1 MRIAYLTQSYPPM
14 ISGAA
19 LVVERLAKSM
29 AERGH
34 QVLVI
39 AASDKNYPYASYQ
52 ENLTILRLKSIHNPL
67 RVGQRFLCYPRFKIL
82 QALREFCPNII
93 HTHEPLL
100 MSQLG
105 LEYADSTRIPILL
118 TVHQTPWF
126 AASYVPKIIGLRSVS
141 ESMLWAYARR
151 MHPRFTCVI
160 TPSHTISDLVARMTG
175 IQPTTISN
183 GISLE
188 TFHSH
193 LSSNEEIALR
203 KRLHLPPQVP
213 VILHIG
219 RLDIEKNV
227 ERVVQAAAKAM
238 QQTEAHLLIVG
249 DGCQKHTLIKM
260 CETLKI
266 VNRAHFPGYIAPQEG
281 LPEIYRLASLFVTA
295 SEIEVQS
302 LVLLEAIASG
312 LPIVAVRAAFVPEIV
327 QEGVN
332 GFLVESGDIEGFAD
346 AISTLLKN
354 PQQACEMGK
363 LSRRLAE
370 AHDVHVSMDLHEQFY
385 SDFVKQR
392 EIQPVLKKVGTQSP
406 LAPIKGS
413 IEIIK

>member
-19 LVVERLAKSM
+19 LIVERLAKSM

-52 ENLTILRLKSIHNPL
+52 ENLTIFRLKSIHNPL
-67 RVGQRFLCYPRFKIL
+67 RVGQRFLFYPRFKIL
-82 QALREFCPNII
+82 QSLDEFCPNIV

-105 LEYADSTRIPILL
+105 LKYAYSTHIPILL

-126 AASYVPKIIGLRSVS
+126 AASYLPNIPGIRSIS
-141 ESMLWAYARR
+141 ESILWAYARR
-151 MHPRFTCVI
+151 MQRRFTSVI
-160 TPSHTISDLVARMTG
+160 TPSDTVSDLVTRMTG
-175 IQPTTISN
+175 VQPATISN

-188 TFHSH
+188 TFHPY
-193 LSSNEEIALR
+193 LSSDDNTVLR

-213 VILHIG
+213 VILHVG
-219 RLDIEKNV
+219 RLDIDKNV
-227 ERVVQAAAKAM
+227 GRVVQAAARAM

-249 DGCQKHTLIKM
+249 DGSQKYPLMKM

-266 VNRAHFPGYIAPQEG
+266 VDRVHFPGYLTLQQG

-312 LPIVAVRAAFVPEIV
+312 LPIVAVNATFVPEIV
-327 QEGVN
+327 HDGVN
-332 GFLVESGDIEGFAD
+332 GFLVESGDINGLAN

-354 PQQACEMGK
+354 PQQGREMGK
-363 LSRRLAE
+363 ISRMIAE
-370 AHDVHVSMDLHEQFY
+370 AHDIQISMDLHEQFY
-385 SDFVKQR
+385 SDFVKQN
-392 EIQPVLKKVGTQSP
+392 ETQPVWKTDGTRSR
-406 LAPIKGS
+406 LTPIEGS
-413 IEIIK
+413 TEISK

>member
-1 MRIAYLTQSYPPM
+1 M

-52 ENLTILRLKSIHNPL
+52 ENLTIFRLRSFHNPL
-67 RVGQRFLCYPRFKIL
+67 RVGQRFLLYPHFKIL

-105 LEYADSTRIPILL
+105 LEYTRRACIPIIL
-118 TVHQTPWF
+118 TVHQGPWF
-126 AASYVPKIIGLRSVS
+126 AAKYLPDITGIRSVS
-141 ESMLWAYARR
+141 ESVLWAYARR
-151 MHPRFTCVI
+151 MLRRVTSVI
-160 TPSHTISDLVARMTG
+160 TASQTVSDLVTRMTG
-175 IQPTTISN
+175 IRPTIISN

-188 TFHSH
+188 TFHPH
-193 LSSNEEIALR
+193 LSSDDNPALR

-213 VILHIG
+213 VILHVG
-219 RLDIEKNV
+219 RLDVDKNV
-227 ERVVQAAAKAM
+227 ECVVQAAAQAM

-249 DGCQKHTLIKM
+249 DGSQKHALMKM
-260 CETLKI
+260 CEALKLLDR
-266 VNRAHFPGYIAPQEG
+266 VHFPGYIALQEG
-281 LPEIYRLASLFVTA
+281 LPEIYRLASVFVTT

-312 LPIVAVRAAFVPEIV
+312 LPIVAIRATFIPEIV
-327 QEGVN
+327 QNGVN
-332 GFLVESGDIEGFAD
+332 GYLLESGDIQGLAN

-354 PQQACEMGK
+354 PKQGPEMGK
-363 LSRRLAE
+363 ISRMLAE
-370 AHDVHVSMDLHEQFY
+370 THDVHISMDLHEQFY
-385 SDFVKQR
+385 ADLVTGK
-392 EIQPVLKKVGTQSP
+392 EIQPVLEKTGTQRRWT
-406 LAPIKGS
+406 PIKGS
-413 IEIIK
+413 TEISK

>member
-29 AERGH
+29 AEREH

-52 ENLTILRLKSIHNPL
+52 ENLTILHLKSIHNPL
-67 RVGQRFLCYPRFKIL
+67 RVGQRFLLYPRLKIL
-82 QALREFCPNII
+82 QALREFFPNII

-105 LEYADSTRIPILL
+105 LEYADSTDIPILL
-118 TVHQTPWF
+118 TVHQIPSF
-126 AASYVPKIIGLRSVS
+126 AASYLPNVTGIRSVS
-141 ESMLWAYARR
+141 ESLLWAYARR
-151 MHPRFTCVI
+151 MQRRFTSVI
-160 TPSHTISDLVARMTG
+160 TPSHTVSDLVTRMTG

-188 TFHSH
+188 TFHPY
-193 LSSNEEIALR
+193 LSSDDNTTLR

-213 VILHIG
+213 VILHVG
-219 RLDIEKNV
+219 RLDIDKNV
-227 ERVVQAAAKAM
+227 ERVVQAAAQAM
-238 QQTEAHLLIVG
+238 QQTDAHLLIVG
-249 DGCQKHTLIKM
+249 DGSQRHTLMKM

-266 VNRAHFPGYIAPQEG
+266 ADRVHFPGYLTLQEG

-312 LPIVAVRAAFVPEIV
+312 LPIAAVRATFVPEIV
-327 QEGVN
+327 HDRVN
-332 GFLVESGDIEGFAD
+332 GFLVESGDIQGLANT
-346 AISTLLKN
+346 ISTLLKN
-354 PQQACEMGK
+354 PRQGCEMGK
-363 LSRRLAE
+363 ISRRLAE
-370 AHDVHVSMDLHEQFY
+370 THDIHISVDLHEQFY
-385 SDFVKQR
+385 SGFVKQK
-392 EIQPVLKKVGTQSP
+392 EIQPVLKKVGRQRRLTP
-406 LAPIKGS
+406 MKGS
-413 IEIIK
+413 TEISK